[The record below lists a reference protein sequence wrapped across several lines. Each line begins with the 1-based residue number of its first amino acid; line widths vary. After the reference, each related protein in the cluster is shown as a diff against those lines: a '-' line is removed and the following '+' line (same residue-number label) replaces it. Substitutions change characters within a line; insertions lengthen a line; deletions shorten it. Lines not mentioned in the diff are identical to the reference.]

1 MALLRSLTSGVS
13 SLRAHQQRMDVISNN
28 IANVNTIGFKA
39 SEAIFAEQLAQLL
52 SPATAPAEAF
62 GGRNALQIG
71 LGVQMGAIRSNFA
84 QGALRTTNRAL
95 DVALNGEGFFIYRIG
110 DVQYYSRAGALS
122 LDRDGNI
129 VDSTTGAVVQGYNIT
144 RDTNGRPVKDA
155 NGANVLS
162 RQLSGL
168 RIDPGIRSAPRQTEN
183 ISLSG
188 NVSAT
193 MNDGES
199 VTASVTIYDNVGN
212 THILQL
218 TFTKTATAGEFTLN
232 ATLDGN
238 ALTLPTTTVQFNP
251 DGSLNTP
258 LDLVIA
264 GADLNAALGT
274 TGLPFDDTKSLTLR
288 LATAGDLLAGVT
300 QFASASTLTVS
311 QQDGFPPGD
320 LQNLSVDSTGKIIG
334 SFTNGQSEILGQ
346 LAIARFSNP
355 GGLVRDGSGMF
366 VVSPNSGLPIVGTA
380 VEIFQSTA
388 VVGGALEESN
398 VDLTEQFA
406 DLISTQRAFEAAAR
420 TITVS
425 DQLLQEVNNLKR

>member
-13 SLRAHQQRMDVISNN
+13 SLRSHQQRLDVISNN

-39 SEAIFAEQLAQLL
+39 SEVLFAEQLAQTLAA
-52 SPATAPAEAF
+52 ATAPSTVF
-62 GGRNALQIG
+62 GGRNPLQIG
-71 LGVQMGAIRSNFA
+71 LGVRMGAVRTDFA
-84 QGALRTTNRAL
+84 QGALRTTNRPL
-95 DVALNGEGFFIYRIG
+95 DAALNGEGFFIYRLNG
-110 DVQYYSRAGALS
+110 VSYYSRAGALS

-129 VDSTTGAVVQGYNIT
+129 VDSTTGAIIQGYNIV
-144 RDTNGRPVKDA
+144 RDTNGRPIKDA
-155 NGANVLS
+155 NGFNVLA

-168 RIDPGIRSAPRQTEN
+168 RIDPGVRSAPRQTET

-188 NVSAT
+188 NLSAT
-193 MNDGES
+193 LATGE
-199 VTASVTIYDNVGN
+199 TAQASVTVYDNVGN

-218 TFTKTATAGEFTLN
+218 TFTKTANPGEFTLS

-251 DGSLNTP
+251 DGSLASP
-258 LDLVIA
+258 LTMSIT
-264 GADLNAALGT
+264 GADLNAALG
-274 TGLPFDDTKSLTLR
+274 GGAQPFDGTKTLTIE
-288 LATAGDLLAGVT
+288 LARAGDLLSGIT
-300 QFASASTLTVS
+300 QFAASSTLTVS

-320 LQNLSVDSTGKIIG
+320 LQNLSIDSTGKIIG
-334 SFTNGQSEILGQ
+334 LFTNGQSEILGQ

-355 GGLVRDGSGMF
+355 AGLTRDGNGMF

-380 VEIFQSTA
+380 VEIFQSTS

-406 DLISTQRAFEAAAR
+406 DMISTQRAFEAAAR

-425 DQLLQEVNNLKR
+425 DQLLQEVTNLKR

>member
-13 SLRAHQQRMDVISNN
+13 SLKAHQQRLDVISNN

-39 SEAIFAEQLAQLL
+39 SEALFAEQLAQTLAA
-52 SPATAPAEAF
+52 ATAPSAVF
-62 GGRNALQIG
+62 GGRNPLQIG
-71 LGVQMGAIRSNFA
+71 LGVRMGAVRTDFA
-84 QGALRTTNRAL
+84 QGALRTTNRPL
-95 DVALNGEGFFIYRIG
+95 DAALNGEGLFIYRLNG
-110 DVQYYSRAGALS
+110 VNYYSRVGALS

-129 VDSTTGAVVQGYNIT
+129 VDSTAGAIIQGYNIV
-144 RDTNGRPVKDA
+144 RDSNGRPVKDA
-155 NGANVLS
+155 NGFNMLA

-168 RIDPGIRSAPRQTEN
+168 RIDPGVRSAPRQTET

-188 NVSAT
+188 NLSAT
-193 MNDGES
+193 LATGE
-199 VTASVTIYDNVGN
+199 TAQASVTIYDNVGN

-218 TFTKTATAGEFTLN
+218 TFTKAANPGEFTLS

-251 DGSLNTP
+251 DGSLASP
-258 LDLVIA
+258 LNMSIA
-264 GADLNAALGT
+264 GTDLNAALG
-274 TGLPFDDTKSLTLR
+274 GGAQAFDDTKTLTIE
-288 LATAGDLLAGVT
+288 LARAGDLLSGVT
-300 QFASASTLTVS
+300 QFAASSTLTVS
-311 QQDGFPPGD
+311 QQDGYPPGD
-320 LQNLSVDSTGKIIG
+320 LQNLSIDSTGKIIG
-334 SFTNGQSEILGQ
+334 LFTNGQSEILGQ

-355 GGLVRDGSGMF
+355 AGLTRDGNGMF

-380 VEIFQSTA
+380 VEIFQSTS

-406 DLISTQRAFEAAAR
+406 DMISTQRAFEAAAR

-425 DQLLQEVNNLKR
+425 DQLLQEVTNLKR